1 MKLIQDVERRYNKRV
16 CNVLKMDIKMGLHTE
31 WATDVSGMCREM
43 LDCMLSYFPKIHYV
57 QIKESQDDTGVSFQ
71 ETPELVCSEEERYRY
86 MMYPEGWHVVNI
98 CTSEMSRFKEKIKE
112 IVSNDLLYRGTIL
125 AQYEDRRKR
134 LAKVLYQYG
143 LMHVFYH
150 EYGHAMD
157 GHILAEKNG
166 AIECSEQISKSL
178 EYNADIFAVNQMCQ
192 RYYFDNLGDICT
204 DENEIMLTPIYEET
218 ALMTLAVYIF
228 LDLKYNRDLIDSYN
242 EEIRKSTT
250 HLSPFLRQ
258 YSVACQFSGMW
269 KNIIGLSEEELQE
282 FNQEVMWYLD
292 AYEKAE
298 HGGAL
303 KDSPFFIGERSP
315 EISKAQECWN
325 NIYEKLLPYISPN
338 VGIGK
343 MYVYNVLTKEFE

>member
-1 MKLIQDVERRYNKRV
+1 M
-16 CNVLKMDIKMGLHTE
+16 
-31 WATDVSGMCREM
+31 
-43 LDCMLSYFPKIHYV
+43 
-57 QIKESQDDTGVSFQ
+57 
-71 ETPELVCSEEERYRY
+71 
-86 MMYPEGWHVVNI
+86 
-98 CTSEMSRFKEKIKE
+98 
-112 IVSNDLLYRGTIL
+112 
-125 AQYEDRRKR
+125 
-134 LAKVLYQYG
+134 LYQYG

-282 FNQEVMWYLD
+282 FNQEVMWHLD
-292 AYEKAE
+292 AYEKAK
-298 HGGAL
+298 HGGSL
-303 KDSPFFIGERSP
+303 KDSPFFIGESST

-325 NIYEKLLPYISPN
+325 NVYEKLLPYISPN